1 MLPKTRYAHHMPYR
15 AKCSWNRLDRR
26 DPSATV
32 FTAANP
38 NNGVCAMLSWN
49 EPNKTVDGMLAPGRK
64 QVVLVAN
71 GDRRRTANIACQA
84 AQLECER
91 QLRQAFARQGFELLR
106 AHPEVDPALGHGFIE
121 TQAQGR
127 DVFARIPADSPLIVA
142 EAVWQYSNHVVYN
155 LWEHRG
161 PILVASNFD
170 GAWPGLVG
178 ALGLEACLTR
188 HKFADSQAGH
198 SLLWSSEKFEDN
210 NSRKKIGQWL
220 SEGKIE
226 HDTSHTQPFELFDFA
241 SYGSA
246 LDFGEAAAK
255 YFAARPR
262 LLGLYDPL
270 CMGMINAAFDERD
283 MVGTGIQLRRLNQ
296 SELYARMGD
305 VPRGEAMGY
314 VKWLVD
320 RGFKL
325 QIGSNPFTDITEKAV
340 LESGRMYAA
349 IVRHVA
355 EEGLDGVGIAYQLG
369 LARLCAASDLTEAM
383 LNSTERPPVEYRGSV
398 VMDGQPIMCANEAD
412 MGCAVDQALS
422 REIYRGSGLEPI
434 WSETTQHDVRWGAPY
449 NGPAVFAGSEFK
461 LDAFIWAFELSGNT
475 PAGHVEHS
483 WAGMEGVRQP
493 YDFFIENGICTRC
506 LAKPGELI
514 WSRVFIDRGD
524 LFIDI
529 GRGAAVELPVAESQR
544 RWDATTGEWP
554 LMYAMLYGVSR
565 DQLMARH
572 KSNHITVSYAPE
584 ARSAN
589 EIALAKAAM
598 AQALGFRVTVCG
610 DLELEA
616 SLENGC
622 KTGMVRGP
630 DES

>member
-1 MLPKTRYAHHMPYR
+1 
-15 AKCSWNRLDRR
+15 
-26 DPSATV
+26 
-32 FTAANP
+32 
-38 NNGVCAMLSWN
+38 MLSWTQPEN
-49 EPNKTVDGMLAPGRK
+49 TVDTMLAPGKK
-64 QVVLVAN
+64 QIVLVAN
-71 GDRRRTANIACQA
+71 GDHRRTANIACQS

-91 QLRQAFARQGFELLR
+91 QLRQAFAREGYELVR

-127 DVFARIPADSPLIVA
+127 DVFARIPAAAPLVVA

-188 HKFADSQAGH
+188 HRFSSGQAGH
-198 SLLWSSEKFEDN
+198 SILWSSEKFEDGG
-210 NSRKKIGQWL
+210 SAKKIRQWL
-220 SEGKIE
+220 AEGKID
-226 HDTSHTQPFELFDFA
+226 HDLSHARRFDPANFA
-241 SYGSA
+241 SYGAA
-246 LDFGEAAAK
+246 LDFGVSAAK
-255 YFAARPR
+255 NFRARPR

-283 MVGTGIQLRRLNQ
+283 LTGTGIQLRRLNQ
-296 SELYARMGD
+296 SDLYARMLE
-305 VPRGEAMGY
+305 VPHGEAMGY
-314 VKWLVD
+314 VKWLID

-325 QIGSNPFTDITEKAV
+325 KIGSNPFTDITEKAV

-383 LNSTERPPVEYRGSV
+383 LNSTTRPPVEYRGRP
-398 VMDGQPIMCANEAD
+398 VMAGRPIMCANEAD

-422 REIYRGSGLEPI
+422 REIYRGSGLEPL
-434 WSETTQHDVRWGAPY
+434 WSETTQHDIRWGDNY
-449 NGPAVFAGSEFK
+449 SGGAVFGGREFE

-475 PAGHVEHS
+475 PAGHVAES

-506 LAKPGELI
+506 LAKPGELV
-514 WSRVFIDRGD
+514 WSRVFLDQEQ
-524 LFIDI
+524 FCIDI
-529 GRGAAVELPVAESQR
+529 GRGAAVELPATESQR
-544 RWDATTGEWP
+544 RWDATTRQWP
-554 LMYAMLYGVSR
+554 LMHAMLYGVSR

-572 KSNHITVSYAPE
+572 KSNHITVSYAPD

-598 AQALGFRVTVCG
+598 AQSLGFRATICG
-610 DLELEA
+610 DI
-616 SLENGC
+616 SLENSLESGC
-622 KTGMVRGP
+622 KAGKAVGP
-630 DES
+630 GES